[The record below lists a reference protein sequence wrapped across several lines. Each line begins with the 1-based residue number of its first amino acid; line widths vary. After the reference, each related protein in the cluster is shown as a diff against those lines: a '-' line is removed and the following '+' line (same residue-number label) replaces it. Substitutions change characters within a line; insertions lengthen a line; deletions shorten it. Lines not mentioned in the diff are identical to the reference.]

1 MKKKILV
8 RGPVL
13 SRSGYGEQTRFAIRS
28 LRAYEDIYD
37 IFIMPTNWGKTGWV
51 WEENEE
57 RQWVDEKIKQT
68 ALHTNQGG
76 QFDMSLQVTIPN
88 EWEKLAPIN
97 IGYTAGI
104 ETTKVAPQWVEK
116 SYLMDRIVVVSN
128 HAKQIYETTTYQAT
142 DKSTGQTIDDFRC
155 QTPIEVVNYPVR
167 DIGKPDGLDLEL
179 ETDFNFLVSSQ
190 WGPRKNIDNTIK
202 WFIEEFHDQDV
213 GLVAK
218 LNWHNDSIN
227 DRMGTERRLKQIL
240 SQYGD
245 RKCKVYLLHGSL
257 TDQEM
262 ANLYAHPKIK
272 AYISLTH
279 GEGYGLPLF
288 EAAYHGL
295 PIIAPDWSGH
305 LDFLYMPVK
314 DKKTKKTNNKAMFTK
329 VDYQLGPI
337 PQEAVWDGVLQA
349 DSMWCYANQGS
360 YKMKLREMKSKYKYK
375 KTQAKKLQEWILE
388 NFEQSKMYKR
398 MAEAINGE
406 EIITIDAKDLPK
418 ISILT
423 SVYDGDEFIRPFLE
437 DITRQTIF
445 EEKCELVLVNANTP
459 GNEEEVIKEYLEKYP
474 NNIIYEK
481 LDEDPGIYGTW
492 NKAIELSSGEYVT
505 NANLDDRKAP
515 NSIEAH
521 AKALFTNQ
529 DVDLVYA
536 DSFITNSPNETF
548 EENTSQGRRYNF
560 EQFSK
565 EAMLRGNQPHNNPMW
580 RKSLHDKNG
589 LFESDYKS
597 AGDWEFF
604 LRCAFAGS
612 KYKKLDQPLG
622 LYFFNPKGISTNF
635 ENFEWKQKEE
645 QEIHQKYKK
654 LAANE

>member
-13 SRSGYGEQTRFAIRS
+13 SRSGYGEQTRFAVRS
-28 LRAYEDIYD
+28 LRAYEENFDIY
-37 IFIMPTNWGKTGWV
+37 IIPTNWGKTGWI

-57 RQWVDEKIKQT
+57 REWMDEKIKKT
-68 ALHTNQGG
+68 AVYASQGG

-104 ETTKVAPQWVEK
+104 ETTKVAPQWIEK
-116 SYLMDRIVVVSN
+116 SFLMDRIVVVSN
-128 HAKQIYETTTYQAT
+128 HAKQVYESTSYQAT
-142 DKSTGQTIDDFRC
+142 DKNTGTVIEDFRC
-155 QTPIEVVNYPVR
+155 ATPIEVVNYPVR
-167 DIGKPDGLDLEL
+167 QIGQEGALDIDF

-202 WFIEEFHDQDV
+202 WFVEEFHDQEV

-227 DRMGTERRLKQIL
+227 DRVGTERRLKQL
-240 SQYGD
+240 LAQYKD
-245 RKCKVYLLHGSL
+245 RKCKVYLLHGSF

-262 ANLYAHPKIK
+262 ANLYVHPKIK
-272 AYISLTH
+272 AYVSLTH

-314 DKKTKKTNNKAMFTK
+314 DKKSKKEKSKAMFTK

-337 PQEAVWDGVLQA
+337 LQQAVWDGVLQA
-349 DSMWCYANQGS
+349 DSQWCYADQGS
-360 YKMKLREMKSKYKYK
+360 YKMKLREMRTKYNHK
-375 KTQAKKLQEWILE
+375 KTQAKRLQKWILE
-388 NFEQSKMYKR
+388 NFEESKMYKQ

-406 EIITIDAKDLPK
+406 EIVTIETKDLPK
-418 ISILT
+418 VSIIT

-445 EEKCELVLVNANTP
+445 EEKCELILINANSP

-481 LDEDPGIYGTW
+481 LDEDPGIYGVW
-492 NKAIELSSGEYVT
+492 NKAIEMSSGEYIT
-505 NANLDDRKAP
+505 NANLDDRKSA
-515 NSIEAH
+515 NSLELH
-521 AKALFTNQ
+521 AKGLLQN
-529 DVDLVYA
+529 DVDLVYSDMA
-536 DSFITNSPNETF
+536 ITTEPNETW
-548 EENTSQGRRYNF
+548 ESNTSNGRKYNMA
-560 EQFSK
+560 EFSLDNL
-565 EAMLRGNQPHNNPMW
+565 LRGNMPHAAPMW
-580 RKSLHDKNG
+580 KKSLHEKHGKFDEK
-589 LFESDYKS
+589 YKS
-597 AGDWEFF
+597 AGDWEMW
-604 LRCAFAGS
+604 LRAASEGS
-612 KYKKLDQPLG
+612 QFKKINDVSN
-622 LYFFNPKGISTNF
+622 LYFFNPKGISTNP
-635 ENFEWKQKEE
+635 ENNSWKREEEKEVYM
-645 QEIHQKYKK
+645 KYRKDV
-654 LAANE
+654 A

>member
-1 MKKKILV
+1 
-8 RGPVL
+8 
-13 SRSGYGEQTRFAIRS
+13 
-28 LRAYEDIYD
+28 
-37 IFIMPTNWGKTGWV
+37 
-51 WEENEE
+51 
-57 RQWVDEKIKQT
+57 
-68 ALHTNQGG
+68 
-76 QFDMSLQVTIPN
+76 
-88 EWEKLAPIN
+88 
-97 IGYTAGI
+97 
-104 ETTKVAPQWVEK
+104 
-116 SYLMDRIVVVSN
+116 
-128 HAKQIYETTTYQAT
+128 
-142 DKSTGQTIDDFRC
+142 
-155 QTPIEVVNYPVR
+155 
-167 DIGKPDGLDLEL
+167 
-179 ETDFNFLVSSQ
+179 
-190 WGPRKNIDNTIK
+190 
-202 WFIEEFHDQDV
+202 
-213 GLVAK
+213 
-218 LNWHNDSIN
+218 
-227 DRMGTERRLKQIL
+227 
-240 SQYGD
+240 
-245 RKCKVYLLHGSL
+245 
-257 TDQEM
+257 M

-272 AYISLTH
+272 SYVSLTH

-295 PIIAPDWSGH
+295 PIIVPDWSGH

-314 DKKTKKTNNKAMFTK
+314 DKKSKKEKMKAMFTK

-349 DSMWCYANQGS
+349 DSQWCYADQGS
-360 YKMKLREMKSKYKYK
+360 YKMKLREMKNKYDHKLS
-375 KTQAKKLQEWILE
+375 QAKKLQKWILE
-388 NFEQSKMYKR
+388 NFEASKMLKQ

-406 EIITIDAKDLPK
+406 EIVSIDSKDLPK

-423 SVYDGDEFIRPFLE
+423 SVYDGDDFIRPFLE

-445 EEKCELVLVNANTP
+445 EEKCELVLVNANSP

-505 NANLDDRKAP
+505 NANLDDRKAI
-515 NSIEAH
+515 NSIELH
-521 AKALFTNQ
+521 AKALFGND

-548 EENTSQGRRYNF
+548 EENSSQERRYNF

-589 LFESDYKS
+589 LFESNYKS

-622 LYFFNPKGISTNF
+622 LYYFNPKGISTNF

-645 QEIHQKYKK
+645 QEIHKKYKQ

>member
-13 SRSGYGEQTRFAIRS
+13 SRSGYGEQTRFAVRS
-28 LRAYEDIYD
+28 LRAYEDVYD
-37 IFIMPTNWGKTGWV
+37 IYIMPTSWGKTGWV
-51 WEENEE
+51 WEESEE
-57 RQWVDEKIKQT
+57 RQWIDERIRQA
-68 ALHTNQGG
+68 ALYANQGG

-116 SYLMDRIVVVSN
+116 SFLMDKIIVVSN

-142 DKSTGQTIDDFRC
+142 DKNTGQTIDDFRC

-167 DIGKPDGLDLEL
+167 EIGKPDGLDLEL

-227 DRMGTERRLKQIL
+227 DRMGTERRLKNLL
-240 SQYGD
+240 SQYKD

-257 TDQEM
+257 TDQEV

-272 AYISLTH
+272 AYVSLTH

-314 DKKTKKTNNKAMFTK
+314 DKKTKKTKNKAMFTK

-360 YKMKLREMKSKYKYK
+360 YKMKLREMKSKYEHK
-375 KTQAKKLQEWILE
+375 KAQAKKLQEWILE
-388 NFEQSKMYKR
+388 NFEQSKMYKQ

-406 EIITIDAKDLPK
+406 EIKTIDTKDLPK
-418 ISILT
+418 VSILT
-423 SVYDGDEFIRPFLE
+423 SVYNGDEFIRPFLE

-445 EEKCELVLVNANTP
+445 EEKCELVLINANSP

-521 AKALFTNQ
+521 AKTLFTNQ

>member
-1 MKKKILV
+1 M
-8 RGPVL
+8 
-13 SRSGYGEQTRFAIRS
+13 
-28 LRAYEDIYD
+28 
-37 IFIMPTNWGKTGWV
+37 
-51 WEENEE
+51 
-57 RQWVDEKIKQT
+57 
-68 ALHTNQGG
+68 
-76 QFDMSLQVTIPN
+76 
-88 EWEKLAPIN
+88 
-97 IGYTAGI
+97 
-104 ETTKVAPQWVEK
+104 
-116 SYLMDRIVVVSN
+116 
-128 HAKQIYETTTYQAT
+128 
-142 DKSTGQTIDDFRC
+142 
-155 QTPIEVVNYPVR
+155 
-167 DIGKPDGLDLEL
+167 
-179 ETDFNFLVSSQ
+179 
-190 WGPRKNIDNTIK
+190 
-202 WFIEEFHDQDV
+202 
-213 GLVAK
+213 
-218 LNWHNDSIN
+218 
-227 DRMGTERRLKQIL
+227 
-240 SQYGD
+240 
-245 RKCKVYLLHGSL
+245 
-257 TDQEM
+257 
-262 ANLYAHPKIK
+262 
-272 AYISLTH
+272 TH

-360 YKMKLREMKSKYKYK
+360 YKMKLREVKSKYKYK

-536 DSFITNSPNETF
+536 DSFITSSPNETF